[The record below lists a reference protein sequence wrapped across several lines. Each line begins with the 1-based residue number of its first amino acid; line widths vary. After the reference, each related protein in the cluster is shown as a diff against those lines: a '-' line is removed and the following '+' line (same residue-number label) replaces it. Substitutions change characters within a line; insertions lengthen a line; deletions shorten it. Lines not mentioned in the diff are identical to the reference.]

1 MMADQGRGRDDPE
14 ARRFRLLR
22 RAEGYESSIAWAN
35 HLGWSQVCVSMYET
49 GDRRVTRD
57 PALHLLKEIPGFDPV
72 WLWTGGKKN
81 LAFDL
86 RKRIEAIE
94 SCTRTPKF
102 LAVQCRGSAR

>member
-1 MMADQGRGRDDPE
+1 MMANEGNGKDDPE

-35 HLGWSQVCVSMYET
+35 YLGWGQAGVSNFER
-49 GDRRVTRD
+49 GFRRVPRD
-57 PALHLLKEIPGFDPV
+57 AALYLLKKVPGFDPV
-72 WLWTGGKKN
+72 WLWTGDKKN

-94 SCTRTPKF
+94 VIEGIEAAQRSRSNE
-102 LAVQCRGSAR
+102 VR